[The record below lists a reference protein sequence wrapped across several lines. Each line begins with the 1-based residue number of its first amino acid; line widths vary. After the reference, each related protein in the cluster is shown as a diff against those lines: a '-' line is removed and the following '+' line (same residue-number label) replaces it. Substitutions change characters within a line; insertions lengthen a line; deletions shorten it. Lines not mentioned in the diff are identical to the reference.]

1 MVRANLTR
9 ASVVRAL
16 VEAYPAGRA
25 LRPLLVAVYGTDWRI
40 EHRSFRSQHDAL
52 RRALRALRAAGLV
65 QVDEGVWRLTAGC
78 VSKLRRDGMM

>member
-1 MVRANLTR
+1 VRANLTR
-9 ASVVRAL
+9 ASVLRAL
-16 VEAYPAGRA
+16 AGFYPGGCA
-25 LRPLLVAVYGTDWRI
+25 LRPLQVHVYGTDWRI

-65 QVDEGVWRLTAGC
+65 QVDEGVWRLTAEC